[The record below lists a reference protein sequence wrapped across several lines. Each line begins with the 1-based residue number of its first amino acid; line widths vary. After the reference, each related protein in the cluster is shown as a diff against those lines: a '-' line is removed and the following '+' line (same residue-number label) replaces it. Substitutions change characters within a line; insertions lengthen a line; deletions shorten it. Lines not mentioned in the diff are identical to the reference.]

1 MKKCFFMQHDEYCPY
16 CPAALGIAEVSCS
29 EECTIK
35 KITGECQMERETEEN
50 KNETI

>member
-1 MKKCFFMQHDEYCPY
+1 MLQKEGCPY

-35 KITGECQMERETEEN
+35 KITGKCQMEREMEED